1 MEISNAQFGTMEYT
15 EDQIIRF
22 EGGLAGFENYKNFL
36 MVQLDFVLFYWLVSI
51 DEPEVVFPLAPI
63 NSFMENYHTEY
74 GTIPFGLVTF
84 NSDPTKIT
92 VNLRAPLY
100 INNDKKTGYQKL
112 LERYKTNYPL
122 FVKTEE
128 D

>member
-1 MEISNAQFGTMEYT
+1 MKISNAQFGEMEFN
-15 EDQIIRF
+15 EDQIIKF
-22 EGGLAGFENYKNFL
+22 EGGIAGFEESKRFL

-51 DEPEVVFPLAPI
+51 DEPEIVFPLVPV
-63 NSFMENYHTEY
+63 NSFLENFPNEINTN
-74 GTIPFGLVTF
+74 PFALVTF
-84 NSDPTKIT
+84 NADPTKIT
-92 VNLRAPLY
+92 VNLRAPLF
-100 INNDKKTGYQKL
+100 INTEKNVGYQRQ

>member
-1 MEISNAQFGTMEYT
+1 MKISNAQFGTMEYE

-51 DEPEVVFPLAPI
+51 DEPEVVFPLVPV
-63 NSFMENYHTEY
+63 NSFMENYHAEI

-112 LERYKTNYPL
+112 LERFKTNYPL